1 MLDLNSQQQMG
12 ALRGNMSQIPATTQN
27 PQTTGNYT
35 CLPSDVGCIPAPNPQ
50 SSRPSTDMPQ
60 QQAGTGFGTMQPGT
74 QQQFQ
79 QGMRQT
85 APGAQQTPL
94 GTFQSQP
101 GAQQFAPGF
110 QQQIPITTLA
120 PEAYDVQYLN
130 QFLAT
135 QIGRY
140 VTVDF
145 LIGTSSFMDRSG
157 ILLAVGTNYILL
169 QEANTDDILACD
181 FYNIKFVRF
190 YY

>member
-1 MLDLNSQQQMG
+1 MLELNQQQLG
-12 ALRGNMSQIPATTQN
+12 ALRGNVP
-27 PQTTGNYT
+27 PVVTTGTTGAQPNVSFSCT
-35 CLPSDVGCIPAPNPQ
+35 PSDAGCIPTPTPQ
-50 SSRPSTDMPQ
+50 SSNPMSFMNRPQTAPVL
-60 QQAGTGFGTMQPGT
+60 P
-74 QQQFQ
+74 Q
-79 QGMRQT
+79 QGMQQ
-85 APGAQQTPL
+85 APAT
-94 GTFQSQP
+94 GT
-101 GAQQFAPGF
+101 QQFAPGF

-120 PEAYDVQYLN
+120 PGALDVQYLN

-145 LIGTSSFMDRSG
+145 LIGTSSFIDRSG